1 MGRNN
6 EYHAQKLNRKHVP
19 GSVVPFLVR
28 EFIGD
33 IKQAAAV
40 WLVLW
45 LHCNRERIC
54 WPNNKTLVEETGF
67 SLAAIQRHKE
77 VLERKGWLENQG
89 QRGGWRSNCYK
100 VSIGIPNE
108 IEKLIRKILEVA
120 GENITAVSFDF
131 EKYQDDRL
139 LWLVVWRVVNRLKFR
154 YGWKRNQPLPKNL
167 REAVA
172 DDILTVLLS
181 ASPNLS
187 KSLGRWWL
195 WGDGF
200 DEEAES
206 LWADT
211 GARP

>member
-1 MGRNN
+1 MARKDD
-6 EYHAQKLNRKHVP
+6 YDAQRLNRKHVP

-33 IKQAAAV
+33 VKQAAAV

-45 LHCNRERIC
+45 LHCNRERMC

-77 VLERKGWLENQG
+77 TLERMGWLENLG
-89 QRGGWRSNCYK
+89 QRGGWKSNCYK
-100 VSIGIPNE
+100 VSIGIPKE
-108 IEKLIRKILEVA
+108 IDRLIQEILQIA

-131 EKYQDDRL
+131 EEYENDRL
-139 LWLVVWRVVNRLKFR
+139 LWLVAWRVVNCLKFR
-154 YGWKRNQPLPKNL
+154 HNWKRNQPLPKSL
-167 REAVA
+167 RVAVA
-172 DDILTVLLS
+172 DDILMVLLS

-200 DEEAES
+200 NEEAKR
-206 LWADT
+206 LWDDA
-211 GARP
+211 GA